1 MKTGELITGRPK
13 SDAGARVVALP
24 EVIIGDLAWH
34 LQRFSKQAPDGLVF
48 VGEKGAQLRRSNFTK
63 VWAKALAKTG
73 LPKIHIHD
81 LRHTG
86 NTLAAA
92 TGATL
97 KELMTRMG
105 HSSTKAATVYL
116 HAAEDRDRAIA
127 DAMGEIVKQGLG
139 AEDDDDD
146 PPLIGTKIN

>member
-1 MKTGELITGRPK
+1 MTF
-13 SDAGARVVALP
+13 D
-24 EVIIGDLAWH
+24 
-34 LQRFSKQAPDGLVF
+34 
-48 VGEKGAQLRRSNFTK
+48 
-63 VWAKALAKTG
+63 
-73 LPKIHIHD
+73 
-81 LRHTG
+81 TG

-116 HAAEDRDRAIA
+116 HAAKDRDRAIA

-139 AEDDDDD
+139 AKDDDDD
-146 PPLIGTKIN
+146 PPLIGTMSTDLARIWHASEKQPQQRSRPGSGIIR

>member
-1 MKTGELITGRPK
+1 
-13 SDAGARVVALP
+13 VVTLP

-34 LQRFSKQAPDGLVF
+34 LQRFSEPAPDGLVF

-63 VWAKALAKTG
+63 VWAKALAKSG

-105 HSSTKAATVYL
+105 HSSTKAAMVYL
-116 HAAEDRDRAIA
+116 HAAKDRDRAIA
-127 DAMGEIVKQGLG
+127 DAMGEIVKQGLASASDDG
-139 AEDDDDD
+139 EDQAV
-146 PPLIGTKIN
+146 TEAKIN